1 MSQGVI
7 VNNDEEGGC
16 YRGIDDEDALSDLE
30 GEAEDLEGEA
40 EEENDE
46 EEDE

>member
-1 MSQGVI
+1 MSQRVI
-7 VNNDEEGGC
+7 VNNDEEEGC
-16 YRGIDDEDALSDLE
+16 YRGIDDGDALS
-30 GEAEDLEGEA
+30 DLEGEA